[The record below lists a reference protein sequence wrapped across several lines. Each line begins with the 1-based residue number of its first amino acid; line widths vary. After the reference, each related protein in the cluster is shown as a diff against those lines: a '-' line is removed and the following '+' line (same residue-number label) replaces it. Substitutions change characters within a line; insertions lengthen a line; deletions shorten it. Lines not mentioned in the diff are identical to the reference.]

1 MLHNYLYNEN
11 EKVLTT
17 KKSSHTKEFIST
29 KREAVFC
36 PFSTFAI
43 DAKASEKPI
52 EYLKQHNIVE
62 VVALC

>member
-1 MLHNYLYNEN
+1 
-11 EKVLTT
+11 LTT
-17 KKSSHTKEFIST
+17 KKSSHTKEFISI

-52 EYLKQHNIVE
+52 EYLKQHIIVE